1 MYISDKDAL
10 KYGSGLLLILLPFL
24 ASAFQYWSW
33 FAEIL
38 LLLAVFY
45 FSRSNGLR
53 FTVTFLAIGY
63 LASLIKLG
71 TAGIWQIGYTPW
83 AGVLLVA
90 LKKKGLDTAASVFWS
105 LMLAAFLNALP
116 LIPNLGQMLSAE
128 HINATVS
135 SALEFYR
142 QQGSLSMLEQQGFSA
157 QDIEKY
163 FRIIL
168 PVYFKLLPG
177 ASGVMA
183 MLCLGLAYFI
193 FRMSLRKVEGFK
205 PFSHWRFPWYTIW
218 VAIVGIGAYLLGDY
232 AKNDILTIF
241 GMNVMLIIA
250 VICLVLGFAC
260 LVYWAKHPK
269 TPRFLVVAIVIFAL
283 FFSQFLMAGLVF
295 VGLFD
300 LVLNF
305 RHIPEK
311 TEGGKS

>member
-24 ASAFQYWSW
+24 ASMFNYWSW

-45 FSRSNGLR
+45 FSRNNGLR
-53 FTVTFLAIGY
+53 FTVSFLAVGY
-63 LASLIKLG
+63 LASLIVLG
-71 TAGIWQIGYTPW
+71 AAGIWQIGYTPW
-83 AGVLLVA
+83 AGILLVA
-90 LKKKGLDTAASVFWS
+90 LKNKGLDTAASVFWS
-105 LMLAAFLNALP
+105 LMLTAFLNAWP
-116 LIPNLGQMLSAE
+116 LLPNLGQLLTPE
-128 HINATVS
+128 NINSTVN

-142 QQGSLSMLEQQGFSA
+142 QQGSISMLEQQGFSA

-163 FRIIL
+163 FRLAL
-168 PVYFKLLPG
+168 PLYFKLLPG

-183 MLCLGLAYFI
+183 MLSFGLAYLV
-193 FRMSLRKVEGFK
+193 FRLSLKKVEGFK

-218 VAIVGIGAYLLGDY
+218 VAIFGIAAYLGGDY
-232 AKNDILTIF
+232 LKNEMLTIF
-241 GMNVMLIIA
+241 GMNLMLIIA
-250 VICLVLGFAC
+250 VICLVLGFSC
-260 LVYWAKHPK
+260 LVYWIKHPK
-269 TPRFLVVAIVIFAL
+269 TPRFLVVALVIGAL
-283 FFSQFLMAGLVF
+283 LFSHFLLAGLVF

-311 TEGGKS
+311 N